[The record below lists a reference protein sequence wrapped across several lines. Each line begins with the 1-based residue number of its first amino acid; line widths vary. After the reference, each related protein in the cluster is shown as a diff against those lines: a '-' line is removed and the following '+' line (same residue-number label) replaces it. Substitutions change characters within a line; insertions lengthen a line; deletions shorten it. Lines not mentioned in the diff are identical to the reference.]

1 MAEEGFI
8 MALGAILGAA
18 AKYGAI
24 PLAGFVASKLF
35 GRKRGKK
42 GRAAKGGMELPGGG
56 TAANIPTLPPAAQRE
71 LESLMPQ
78 ILQEFKAEPQ
88 KFPELAELVQQA
100 RDTFGPME
108 FEQMVPELKDLPPV
122 PEMPPEADLKELDF
136 GPIEA
141 RARRQFAQE
150 TLPSIAERFTA
161 LTGGGQRAGAFERQK
176 AQAGSELEENLAA
189 LRATMEPEYALK
201 RAQYGLERGK
211 LGAVL
216 GQLGLQRGQTENVL
230 GLQRGQ
236 LMANLGMAQRRQGFN
251 EAQMAL
257 QRAQAAQG
265 PAQFRQSLL
274 ANILTGGVA
283 SPYHTAVQPARPSFL
298 QGMAPGIGAGLGGL
312 MGGLG
317 QAAGSWLF
325 GGSKTGMFK

>member
-1 MAEEGFI
+1 
-8 MALGAILGAA
+8 MALGAILGAV

-35 GRKRGKK
+35 GRRGGRKGRGK
-42 GRAAKGGMELPGGG
+42 GSEGEMQLPGGG
-56 TAANIPTLPPAAQRE
+56 TAANIPTLPPAAQKE

-100 RDTFGPME
+100 RDAYGPME
-108 FEQMVPELKDLPPV
+108 FDQMVPELKDLPPI
-122 PEMPPEADLKELDF
+122 PEMPAEADLKELDF

-176 AQAGSELEENLAA
+176 AQAGGELEENLAA

-211 LGAVL
+211 LAGIL
-216 GQLGLQRGQTENVL
+216 GQLGLERGKAENVL

-236 LMANLGMAQRRQGFN
+236 LMANLGMAQRGQRFN
-251 EAQMAL
+251 EIQSAMQQAQL
-257 QRAQAAQG
+257 AQA